1 MEQQYAG
8 KARHEMIRGLG
19 DSIPVP
25 LVVSGDIYSLGDAVD
40 AMETTSAEGVMIARG
55 GVGNPYL
62 ITQISEYIRTGKV
75 LPEPSMSQQA
85 AWCLELMDMTLE
97 EMDGEIALARIK
109 SLAPKFL
116 SGWRYSREY
125 RRAITDRDAGIDSIR
140 ALLEKVREE
149 MTDVPFRSCGGWPRN
164 PPQGPDGQL

>member
-1 MEQQYAG
+1 
-8 KARHEMIRGLG
+8 
-19 DSIPVP
+19 
-25 LVVSGDIYSLGDAVD
+25 
-40 AMETTSAEGVMIARG
+40 
-55 GVGNPYL
+55 
-62 ITQISEYIRTGKV
+62 
-75 LPEPSMSQQA
+75 MSQQA

-97 EMDGEIALARIK
+97 EMDGEIALARVK
-109 SLAPKFL
+109 SLAPKLL

-164 PPQGPDGQL
+164 PPQRPDGQL